1 MTALAHGTRLVATTK
16 TVRPTRPLLDEL
28 GTDGCAW
35 LRDGVGFVTS
45 GVVARVNPSE
55 VAAALASVD
64 HDDHVQLPGTGP
76 IAIGA
81 LPFQPGW
88 EAELVV
94 PARIVGR
101 AADGTTWLTEL
112 RAPGV
117 DGVVPS
123 DPEPAARPARF
134 LVSSLQSR
142 TRWCTEVLAALHAI
156 EAGVLEKVVLARE
169 VIVESDTPFSRRD
182 VLARLNESQPDCYVY
197 GAGAMVGASPELLVS
212 RRGDVVTSLPMAGTV
227 SRAAGDADR
236 VAALAHSQK
245 DRREHQLVVDAVMG
259 ALETCCDNVRA
270 DDAPSLA
277 RLTDVAHLATRIEA
291 IVGDPAPT
299 ALDLARLLSPTPAI
313 AGAPRG
319 AALEFLAALE
329 PFDRGC
335 YGGPVGWVD
344 AQGDG
349 EWAVALR
356 GAELQRRRARLLAGA
371 GIVAGSDPEAEW
383 AETEAKLT
391 AMLRVLVT
399 P

>member
-1 MTALAHGTRLVATTK
+1 
-16 TVRPTRPLLDEL
+16 
-28 GTDGCAW
+28 
-35 LRDGVGFVTS
+35 
-45 GVVARVNPSE
+45 
-55 VAAALASVD
+55 
-64 HDDHVQLPGTGP
+64 
-76 IAIGA
+76 
-81 LPFQPGW
+81 
-88 EAELVV
+88 
-94 PARIVGR
+94 
-101 AADGTTWLTEL
+101 
-112 RAPGV
+112 
-117 DGVVPS
+117 
-123 DPEPAARPARF
+123 
-134 LVSSLQSR
+134 
-142 TRWCTEVLAALHAI
+142 VLAALHAI

-169 VIVESDTPFSRRD
+169 VVVESDTPFSRRD
-182 VLARLNESQPDCYVY
+182 VLARLVESQPDCYVY

-212 RRGDVVTSLPMAGTV
+212 RRGDVVRSLPMAGTV